1 MLKQARCDAVGKLS
15 FADHHPYSM
24 ADMEQLVAMAK
35 ERNATGFL
43 TTAKD
48 HVKLSREM
56 IDRLREVGPLD
67 VLKLEAK
74 FLDEAAVIRDLEAR
88 IQ

>member
-1 MLKQARCDAVGKLS
+1 MD
-15 FADHHPYSM
+15 
-24 ADMEQLVAMAK
+24 QLVEAAK
-35 ERNATGFL
+35 GCNATGFL

-74 FLDEAAVIRDLEAR
+74 FVDEAAVLRDLEAR
-88 IQ
+88 LS